1 MCLPLNRFVTTL
13 RTQPGGN
20 RETLYLIRSY
30 DHEERSDPS
39 PSNVPT
45 RRNTAFTSRSNT
57 GRTNT
62 GNLAEAGGGARRD
75 TRQSDTV
82 NHEKAQKF
90 EIWEVARAATSA
102 RFYFEPLKIKL
113 PGSSEHMLFEDG
125 GFGHANNP
133 TLEGTHELEDL
144 YGHSSVGIVV
154 SVGTARKDEEG
165 KKPVVFAAVRRAT
178 RQFAAVATDPEAVH
192 RSMDRRS
199 KRTND
204 GLSFSYFR
212 LNDPGR
218 LGVELDEWEPKKTMF
233 DKISGSN
240 KISGSTTLSTIE
252 GAFGTW
258 ASDTENVARL
268 AKCAAALVRCRRARV
283 KDDAKWE
290 RFATGARFTCRS
302 RKCDSEDFLDRK
314 LFREHLRENHP
325 ERRNSQGQEEYE
337 CLKSWRYQ
345 KS

>member
-1 MCLPLNRFVTTL
+1 MCLLSNRFVTTL

-30 DHEERSDPS
+30 DHEERSDPL
-39 PSNVPT
+39 PSNAPT
-45 RRNTAFTSRSNT
+45 RRNTRNTGLTSRSNT

-62 GNLAEAGGGARRD
+62 GNLPEAGGGPRRD
-75 TRQSDTV
+75 TKQSDTI

-90 EIWEVARAATSA
+90 EIWEVARAATAA
-102 RFYFEPLKIKL
+102 RFFFEPLKIKL

-165 KKPVVFAAVRRAT
+165 KKPLIFAAVRRAT
-178 RQFAAVATDPEAVH
+178 KKFAAVATDPEAVH

-204 GLSFSYFR
+204 DLSLSYFR

-218 LGVELDEWEPKKTMF
+218 LGVELDEWEPKKPMF
-233 DKISGSN
+233 N

-252 GAFGTW
+252 GAFSNW
-258 ASDTENVARL
+258 ASDTENIARL
-268 AKCAAALVRCRRARV
+268 AECAAALVRCRRARA
-283 KDDAKWE
+283 KDEGKWE

-325 ERRNSQGQEEYE
+325 ERINSQGQEEYA
-337 CLKSWRYQ
+337 CRKSWRYQ